1 MLYCVTT
8 VNMHK
13 FFFVCLFFCTYRP
26 EFAKKVIQCASTGYS
41 GYTFFSKL
49 HFISL
54 LFTWLL
60 ESFLTIGSFFFSPPV
75 VETRRSGSFL
85 FRRFLLPYRDSA
97 WHMITSLSDACLTEC
112 LSCCNHYLTHI
123 YCQYRE
129 AAIISIFHCSVHLSS
144 QLYVPSNQCTC
155 SSIEGNHKT
164 ACR

>member
-8 VNMHK
+8 VIMHN
-13 FFFVCLFFCTYRP
+13 FFFFFLALSLTWVWQKSHSVCIDWMFWIHF
-26 EFAKKVIQCASTGYS
+26 
-41 GYTFFSKL
+41 FFSKL

-54 LFTWLL
+54 FFTWLL
-60 ESFLTIGSFFFSPPV
+60 ESFLTIGSFFSSPPV
-75 VETRRSGSFL
+75 VETRRSGSFF

-164 ACR
+164 GCR